1 MKNSKL
7 KQYIL
12 SYWDIIAPA
21 ILAFFSRKKYRLP
34 IMSSERTIA
43 YIKKTNCS
51 IARYGD
57 GEFDLMMQVRPEG
70 YQEISDSLSNALQ
83 DVFRN
88 TSKHLLICLPYP
100 MVSTRGLKRHGKIF
114 WREWC
119 LRRQK
124 QIVTE
129 LRKLISTD
137 YAFGDSF
144 VSRPYSGYVSPKY
157 SQKIFMLLKELWNN
171 KNILFVEGNQT
182 RLGVGN
188 DLFDNA
194 KSIKRIL
201 CPAENAFDAYDR
213 ILKTT
218 LSCWHGELVIL
229 ALGPTATVLASD
241 LSKNGIQA
249 LDLGHI
255 DIQYEWYLTGTSFAP
270 VKGKYTNEAL
280 NGIQVESC
288 EDETYLSQ
296 IIAEVK

>member
-1 MKNSKL
+1 MSNRTIKNLLLRTWYTFADIYRLYAIRCRYRLTIKNSIK
-7 KQYIL
+7 
-12 SYWDIIAPA
+12 
-21 ILAFFSRKKYRLP
+21 
-34 IMSSERTIA
+34 TIK
-43 YIKKTNCS
+43 YIKKSGCS

-83 DVFRN
+83 DVFKN
-88 TSKHLLICLPYP
+88 SSKHLLICLPYP
-100 MVSTRGLKRHGKIF
+100 IVSTKRLKRHGKKF
-114 WREWC
+114 WRGWW
-119 LRRQK
+119 LSRQK

-129 LRKLISTD
+129 LRKLISAD
-137 YAFGDSF
+137 YTFGDSF

-157 SQKIFMLLKELWNN
+157 SQKLFMLLKELWND
-171 KNILFVEGNQT
+171 KDILFVEGNQS

-201 CPAENAFDAYDR
+201 CPAENAFDVYDR

-218 LSCWHGELVIL
+218 LSCWRGELVIL

-241 LSKNGIQA
+241 LSKNGVQA

-270 VKGKYTNEAL
+270 VKGKYTNEAHS
-280 NGIQVESC
+280 GSQVERC